1 MFECDLGF
9 KDLDEVENEL
19 QTLENI
25 NFDTILKCSKM
36 LNELD
41 DRHSTYVE
49 KFKLQTLK
57 QKYQKLKSAD
67 KIYKEIKKDL
77 NSADT
82 RYLSQK
88 SKENLIDFQNLLA
101 NLGKFLIFD
110 IQNSLKLRKVN
121 LQKLKD
127 ILTSQKEIIYK
138 HIASKDSDERKILYK
153 QFLKNESE
161 LHKIYG
167 KLSSNFLEY
176 YNIDPIKHTVKSILD
191 DSFRAVNAI
200 KTNPKTTFW
209 FCVFFGACFC
219 VPYFIN
225 ISQVPQTNLNDII
238 YLLFGV
244 SILAFLY
251 IGYTIVFLMAYG
263 YAIFKNNTENKIIS
277 FIFWIMQICMLVI
290 CALPFAYD
298 FEKLKWI
305 CDIILENFNWTICIY
320 ILLFAIYFGFGIYKN
335 KAYKDYINLS
345 ILILA
350 LCFDLIFISFVYAR
364 YQDINFL
371 FLLLTFFLL
380 IFIKV
385 IACLKTFEY
394 KYIFL
399 FSVFVGFAMM
409 PVLSSDFVRII
420 KLANYKDSFTIK
432 NEFIGKEIL
441 EKIPVCFNDYNAT
454 CIDKTTSDENKTT
467 INNLLVKVK
476 FDDRYYFKA
485 HIPKDE
491 NLTDISQKENGEFK
505 IKKDNILN

>member
-209 FCVFFGACFC
+209 LCVFFGVCFC

-225 ISQVPQTNLNDII
+225 ISQVPQTNLNDIV
-238 YLLFGV
+238 YLLFGI
-244 SILAFLY
+244 SLLAFLY
-251 IGYTIVFLMAYG
+251 IGYIIIFLMAYG
-263 YAIFKNNTENKIIS
+263 YSIFKNNTENKIIKL
-277 FIFWIMQICMLVI
+277 IFCITQIYMLAI
-290 CALPFAYD
+290 CALPFVYD
-298 FEKLKWI
+298 LKKLKWI
-305 CDIILENFNWTICIY
+305 CNIILENFNWTIWVY
-320 ILLFAIYFGFGIYKN
+320 FLLFIAYFFFGIYKN
-335 KAYKDYINLS
+335 KTYRDLINWLV
-345 ILILA
+345 LILA
-350 LCFDLIFISFVYAR
+350 LFFDFILISFVYTR
-364 YQDINFL
+364 YQDINFA
-371 FLLLTFFLL
+371 FLLLTFSFLF
-380 IFIKV
+380 FIK
-385 IACLKTFEY
+385 ATAFLKVFEY
-394 KYIFL
+394 KYIFSL
-399 FSVFVGFAMM
+399 SMLVGLLMM

-432 NEFIGKEIL
+432 NEFISKEIL
-441 EKIPVCFNDYNAT
+441 EKIPTCSDGYNET